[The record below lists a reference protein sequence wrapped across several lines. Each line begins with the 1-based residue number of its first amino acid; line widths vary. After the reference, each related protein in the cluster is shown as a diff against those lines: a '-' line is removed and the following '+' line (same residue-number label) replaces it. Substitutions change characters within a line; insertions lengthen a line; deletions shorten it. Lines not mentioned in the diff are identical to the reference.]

1 MPSPPHPS
9 LSPRRGERVE
19 KGWRGEAEPYP
30 ELGEGGSF
38 RLAITLTACLAPL
51 LAACADKAPAPD
63 PTISVYGMSQAQLAA
78 CAGAPATRSTLADV
92 DYLTYRTTLVV
103 GRSAL
108 ADLPKIP
115 VIGSLAFGDPGH
127 KVECEATVVLRAG
140 RVDSV
145 SYRTAPP
152 QNAPQAAQICRP
164 ILQACLPS
172 GQGGS

>member
-1 MPSPPHPS
+1 MSRHCEPKAKQSSPFD
-9 LSPRRGERVE
+9 SPAPAPLDCFVPRIKSAV
-19 KGWRGEAEPYP
+19 
-30 ELGEGGSF
+30 
-38 RLAITLTACLAPL
+38 LAITMALPL
-51 LAACADKAPAPD
+51 LAACTDKAPAPD

-78 CAGAPATRSTLADV
+78 CAGAPATRSSLGDV
-92 DYLTYRTTLVV
+92 DYLSYRTTLVV
-103 GRSAL
+103 GKSAL

-127 KVECEATVVLRAG
+127 QVACEATVVLRAG

-145 SYRTAPP
+145 SYHTIPP